1 MNNKFIPITLS
12 AVIAIAMIF
21 TIAPMDVA
29 TTTHVST
36 PSASTVTTASIAADT
51 IIAADIA
58 TGAVATAEILD
69 GTILTADIATG
80 GVATADILD
89 GTILTAD
96 IATGGVATADILD
109 ATIVTADIAT
119 GGVATINILD
129 DTIGPEDVTGVT
141 AAAGFIHV
149 EENTSVTQVV
159 ATTAFTPVVSS
170 VAIVTCDVSG
180 DATAAITAGVITL
193 TEDGTGTVQSTAA
206 RQFND
211 ADNGKEFG
219 VSAKWVVTGITDA
232 TIFTCTTTGTNND
245 AAVDSHNIVAIFMP
259 A

>member
-36 PSASTVTTASIAADT
+36 PSASTVTTASIATDT
-51 IIAADIA
+51 I
-58 TGAVATAEILD
+58 VA
-69 GTILTADIATG
+69 ADIATG
-80 GVATADILD
+80 GV
-89 GTILTAD
+89 GTLE
-96 IATGGVATADILD
+96 
-109 ATIVTADIAT
+109 
-119 GGVATINILD
+119 ILD

-180 DATAAITAGVITL
+180 DATAGITAGVITL

-211 ADNGKEFG
+211 AVNEKEFST
-219 VSAKWVVTGITDA
+219 SAKWVVTGITDA

>member
-1 MNNKFIPITLS
+1 MNKKFIPITLS

-51 IIAADIA
+51 I
-58 TGAVATAEILD
+58 VA
-69 GTILTADIATG
+69 ADIATG
-80 GVATADILD
+80 GV
-89 GTILTAD
+89 GTLE
-96 IATGGVATADILD
+96 
-109 ATIVTADIAT
+109 
-119 GGVATINILD
+119 ILD

-141 AAAGFIHV
+141 AATGFIHV

-159 ATTAFTPVVSS
+159 VTTAFTPVVSS

-180 DATAAITAGVITL
+180 DATADITAGVITL
-193 TEDGTGTVQSTAA
+193 TEDGAGTVQSTAA

-211 ADNGKEFG
+211 AASGKEFG
-219 VSAKWVVTGITDA
+219 VSATWVVTGITDA

>member
-36 PSASTVTTASIAADT
+36 PSASTVTTASIATDT
-51 IIAADIA
+51 I
-58 TGAVATAEILD
+58 VA
-69 GTILTADIATG
+69 ADIATG
-80 GVATADILD
+80 GV
-89 GTILTAD
+89 GTLE
-96 IATGGVATADILD
+96 
-109 ATIVTADIAT
+109 
-119 GGVATINILD
+119 ILD

-211 ADNGKEFG
+211 AVNEKEFST
-219 VSAKWVVTGITDA
+219 SAKWVVTGITDA

>member
-58 TGAVATAEILD
+58 TGAVATAE
-69 GTILTADIATG
+69 
-80 GVATADILD
+80 ILD

-211 ADNGKEFG
+211 AVNEKEFST
-219 VSAKWVVTGITDA
+219 SAKWVVTGITDA

>member
-89 GTILTAD
+89 
-96 IATGGVATADILD
+96 

-119 GGVATINILD
+119 GGVATIDILD

-180 DATAAITAGVITL
+180 DSTAAITAGVITL
-193 TEDGTGTVQSTAA
+193 TEDGAGTVQSTAA

-211 ADNGKEFG
+211 AASTKEFG
-219 VSAKWVVTGITDA
+219 VSATWVVTGITDA

>member
-58 TGAVATAEILD
+58 TGAVATAE
-69 GTILTADIATG
+69 
-80 GVATADILD
+80 ILD

-193 TEDGTGTVQSTAA
+193 TEDGAGTVQSTAA

-211 ADNGKEFG
+211 AASTKEFST
-219 VSAKWVVTGITDA
+219 SATWVITGITDA

>member
-58 TGAVATAEILD
+58 TGGV
-69 GTILTADIATG
+69 GTLE
-80 GVATADILD
+80 
-89 GTILTAD
+89 
-96 IATGGVATADILD
+96 
-109 ATIVTADIAT
+109 
-119 GGVATINILD
+119 ILD

-211 ADNGKEFG
+211 AVNEKEFST
-219 VSAKWVVTGITDA
+219 SAKWVVTGITDA

>member
-1 MNNKFIPITLS
+1 LEMNNKFIPITLS

-58 TGAVATAEILD
+58 TGGV
-69 GTILTADIATG
+69 GTLE
-80 GVATADILD
+80 
-89 GTILTAD
+89 
-96 IATGGVATADILD
+96 
-109 ATIVTADIAT
+109 
-119 GGVATINILD
+119 ILD

-211 ADNGKEFG
+211 AVTEKEFG
-219 VSAKWVVTGITDA
+219 ASAKWVVTGITDA

>member
-1 MNNKFIPITLS
+1 MNKKFIPITLS

-69 GTILTADIATG
+69 GTI
-80 GVATADILD
+80 
-89 GTILTAD
+89 
-96 IATGGVATADILD
+96 
-109 ATIVTADIAT
+109 VTADIAT
-119 GGVATINILD
+119 GGVATLDILD

-141 AAAGFIHV
+141 AATGFIHV

-159 ATTAFTPVVSS
+159 VTTAFTPVVSS

-180 DATAAITAGVITL
+180 DATADITAGVITL
-193 TEDGTGTVQSTAA
+193 TEDGAGTVQSTAA

-211 ADNGKEFG
+211 AASGKEFG
-219 VSAKWVVTGITDA
+219 VSATWVVTGITDA